1 MHRTSGFSLVELL
14 IALTVLGLI
23 LAIGIPGYA
32 SFRDTLAQQQARGQ
46 LIADLRYAR
55 QTSVTRHRSV
65 VVAFGNGSVTTNIR
79 SYTLLTDL
87 DGDGVPDANE
97 PIRWRNLPNRVQIS
111 SVAFT
116 PTATRLTFDTS
127 GLLVPGSSGGRLV
140 IRGRRGRPDTL
151 AVSAVGMVYQP

>member
-1 MHRTSGFSLVELL
+1 MKSNAGFSLVELL

-23 LAIGIPGYA
+23 LGIGIPGFA
-32 SFRDTLAQQQARGQ
+32 RFRDTLAQQQARDQ
-46 LIADLRYAR
+46 LITDLRYAR

-65 VVAFGNGSVTTNIR
+65 IVAFGDGTVTTNIT

-87 DGDGVPDANE
+87 DGDGVKDANE
-97 PIRWRNLPNRVQIS
+97 PMRWRNLPNRTRIS

-116 PTATRLTFDTS
+116 PSPSKLTFDTS

-140 IRGRRGRPDTL
+140 LAGRNGRPDTL